1 MGKQRYGTLTFS
13 EVRWKGTQVEATE
26 KKNYRKRQ
34 NRVYAGNCRW
44 LQTEFW
50 VALGNSRK

>member
-26 KKNYRKRQ
+26 KKITEKGRIESMQGTAGGSRQ
-34 NRVYAGNCRW
+34 SSG
-44 LQTEFW
+44 
-50 VALGNSRK
+50 